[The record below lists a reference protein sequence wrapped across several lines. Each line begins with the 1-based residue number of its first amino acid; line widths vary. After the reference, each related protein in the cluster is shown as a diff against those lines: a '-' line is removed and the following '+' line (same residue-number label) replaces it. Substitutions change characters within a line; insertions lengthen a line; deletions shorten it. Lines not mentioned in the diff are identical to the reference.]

1 MYTLNWRYQY
11 MAWCGVQAAVEAL
24 LPLWALAPLLTGGLQ
39 LTPQHTG
46 IALAAAGAALA
57 TAHIGTDNLRSVTY
71 FGVRFYLNA
80 LVYFALLY
88 AVATSRLRS
97 TELQSF

>member
-1 MYTLNWRYQY
+1 MCQCKTNRCCTVITRCTYTLNWRYQY

-46 IALAAAGAALA
+46 VALAAAGAALA
-57 TAHIGTDNLRSVTY
+57 TAHIGTDDLC
-71 FGVRFYLNA
+71 
-80 LVYFALLY
+80 
-88 AVATSRLRS
+88 AVSYVLHC
-97 TELQSF
+97 

>member
-1 MYTLNWRYQY
+1 MYALLLAHQY

-57 TAHIGTDNLRSVTY
+57 TAHIGTESLQRE
-71 FGVRFYLNA
+71 
-80 LVYFALLY
+80 LL
-88 AVATSRLRS
+88 
-97 TELQSF
+97 

>member
-1 MYTLNWRYQY
+1 

-57 TAHIGTDNLRSVTY
+57 TAHIGTDDLCVESYSVTRTLCFDEVLKYTYHNWCRQLRSQYTIDAASPE
-71 FGVRFYLNA
+71 RA
-80 LVYFALLY
+80 
-88 AVATSRLRS
+88 
-97 TELQSF
+97 